1 MAGVRSVL
9 ATIVV
14 VALVG
19 AVAPAALAGGPI
31 AVERGGD
38 LFTYRPHAG
47 LTRLTSSVRHEDT
60 PTWSPDHRRIAF
72 VGGNRTLIWLDTLTG
87 IRHRVAHLPPRFERI
102 GAVAWSPDGGRVA
115 FSTSTLTGEHRLC
128 GQVWTAPAFGR
139 GPPTKLL
146 GAQAMVTGLA
156 WGPDGTWLLASAE
169 WVNGIRVCGPAA
181 RTGILRF
188 DADGTHLTVVADTT
202 ANMVDLS
209 EAGTLIVYRGWMR
222 TCHACGEIWRSA
234 AEGSHAHVIA
244 MPRGD
249 AFGLY
254 EPRFD
259 PAAARVAFLT
269 GRHGHRSLWIMRADG
284 SHRHLVLQHADGLD
298 W

>member
-1 MAGVRSVL
+1 MFASRSVL
-9 ATIVV
+9 VMSLV
-14 VALVG
+14 LALVG
-19 AVAPAALAGGPI
+19 AVAPAAHAGAPI

-38 LFTYRPHAG
+38 LFTYSPRGG
-47 LTRLTSSVRHEDT
+47 LTRLTSSVRRERT
-60 PTWSPDHRRIAF
+60 PALAPDHRRIAF
-72 VGGNRTLIWLDTLTG
+72 VGGDRTLIWLDTVTG
-87 IRHRVAHLPPRFERI
+87 IRHRVAHVPRRFEGI
-102 GAVAWSPDGGRVA
+102 DAVSWSPDGGRVA
-115 FSTSTLTGEHRLC
+115 FSTTTLTGAHRLC

-139 GPPTKLL
+139 APPTKLL

-188 DADGTHLTVVADTT
+188 GSDGTGLTVIADVT
-202 ANMVDLS
+202 ASALDLS
-209 EAGTLIVYRGWMR
+209 EAGTHLVYRGWVR

-234 AEGSHAHVIA
+234 ADGRHRHVIA
-244 MPRGD
+244 LPRGE

-254 EPRFD
+254 DPRFD
-259 PAAARVAFLT
+259 PAGARVAFLT
-269 GRHGHRSLWIMRADG
+269 NRHWHTSLWIMRADG
-284 SHRHLVLQHADGLD
+284 SHRHLVLHHADGLD